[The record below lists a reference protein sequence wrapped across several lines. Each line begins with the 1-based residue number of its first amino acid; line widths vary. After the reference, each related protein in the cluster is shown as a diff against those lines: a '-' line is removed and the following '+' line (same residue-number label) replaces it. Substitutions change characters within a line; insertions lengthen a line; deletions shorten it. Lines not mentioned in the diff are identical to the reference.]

1 MSLHVND
8 IGLLTHLFLNNL
20 PCLFRDISV
29 NFIGAESEPFIVM
42 LPGGK
47 LQQLIVS
54 VNNRYLT
61 EKDLNG
67 EIVEKLDLK
76 SIKSFVISMETVG
89 QGNILEGFS
98 LPVCEIKFDYL
109 RKDRRVRKYVMENS
123 DRAQVFL

>member
-1 MSLHVND
+1 MF
-8 IGLLTHLFLNNL
+8 I
-20 PCLFRDISV
+20 RDISV
-29 NFIGAESEPFIVM
+29 NFIGTESEPFIVM
-42 LPGGK
+42 LPAAK

-89 QGNILEGFS
+89 QGNISEEFS

>member
-1 MSLHVND
+1 MF
-8 IGLLTHLFLNNL
+8 I
-20 PCLFRDISV
+20 RDISV

-42 LPGGK
+42 LPAAK

-89 QGNILEGFS
+89 QGNISEEFS